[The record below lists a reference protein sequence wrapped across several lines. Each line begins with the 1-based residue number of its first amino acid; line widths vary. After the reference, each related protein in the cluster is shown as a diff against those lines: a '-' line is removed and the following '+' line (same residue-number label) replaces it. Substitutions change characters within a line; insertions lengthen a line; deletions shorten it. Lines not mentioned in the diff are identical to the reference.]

1 MLTSIMSFFG
11 SAAFGGI
18 TGLFGVIAGKV
29 GDYFTLKQKNAFD
42 LAMRDKDMAIA
53 QIEATK
59 EVTIAQD
66 TNNANREIA
75 ESAMIAQTQ
84 SASYEADRA
93 EYLTH
98 DLIEHAPTWASGI
111 ISVGLGIVDFVR
123 GMTRPGI
130 TLYLCVLT
138 TMMYYQMEKI
148 VAMSSTPAFTP
159 ADAVKIIILIVDAVI
174 YLTTVCVTWW
184 FGSRPKS
191 KK

>member
-1 MLTSIMSFFG
+1 MFTSILSFFG

-18 TGLFGVIAGKV
+18 TGLFGAAISKV
-29 GDYFTLKQKNAFD
+29 ADYFTLKQKNAFD
-42 LAMRDKDMAIA
+42 LAMRDKDMEIA
-53 QIEATK
+53 KIEAAK

-66 TNNANREIA
+66 TNAANRWIA
-75 ESAMIAQTQ
+75 ESKTQ
-84 SASYEADRA
+84 EASYEADKA

-98 DLIEHAPTWASGI
+98 DIVEHAPAWAQGI
-111 ISVGLGIVDFVR
+111 IAVALGIVDFIR

-138 TMMYYQMEKI
+138 TMMYMQMKAI
-148 VAMSSTPAFTP
+148 VTLSGQQAFTP
-159 ADAVKIIILIVDAVI
+159 ADAVKVIVLIVDAVI

-191 KK
+191 TK

>member
-1 MLTSIMSFFG
+1 MGAIVGFLS
-11 SAAFGGI
+11 SAAFGGV
-18 TGLFGVIAGKV
+18 TGLLGTLIGKV

-53 QIEATK
+53 QIEAAK

-66 TNNANREIA
+66 TNYANREIA
-75 ESAMIAQTQ
+75 EAKMIEVTQ
-84 SASYEADRA
+84 SASYEADKA

-98 DLIEHAPTWASGI
+98 DIIEHAPTWASGI
-111 ISVGLGIVDFVR
+111 ISIGLGMVDFVR

-130 TLYLCVLT
+130 TFYLCVLT
-138 TMMYYQMEKI
+138 TLMYFQMEKI
-148 VAMSSTPAFTP
+148 VAMSQSPAFTP
-159 ADAVKIIILIVDAVI
+159 ADAVKIIVLIVDAVI

-184 FGSRPKS
+184 FGSRPQS

>member
-1 MLTSIMSFFG
+1 MITSVLSFFG
-11 SAAFGGI
+11 SAAFGGL

-42 LAMRDKDMAIA
+42 LAMRDKDMEIA
-53 QIEATK
+53 KIEADK

-75 ESAMIAQTQ
+75 ESKVQE
-84 SASYEADRA
+84 ASYESDKA

-98 DLIEHAPTWASGI
+98 DVIEHAPPWAQGI
-111 ISVGLGIVDFVR
+111 ISVALGFVDFVR
-123 GMTRPGI
+123 GMTRPSI

-138 TMMYYQMEKI
+138 TLMYLQMKAI
-148 VAMSSTPAFTP
+148 VTLSGQQAFTP
-159 ADAVKIIILIVDAVI
+159 ADAVKVIVLIVDAAI
-174 YLTTVCVTWW
+174 YLTSTAVTWW

-191 KK
+191 TN